1 MYDITKAKSMCLNL
15 SYLSPKYVVLAT
27 PDTQDLSGTY
37 VEISF
42 IARFVTFLGVLGV
55 AVIITCFILKS
66 LGACHDESYEV
77 TESDPISQHQEVKSI
92 YGTYEEEANCGRSSS
107 SEDLYD
113 GRICVICYDNSR
125 NCFFVPC
132 GHFATCQVA
141 DLEVGSSTF

>member
-1 MYDITKAKSMCLNL
+1 M
-15 SYLSPKYVVLAT
+15 LALT
-27 PDTQDLSGTY
+27 NVAT
-37 VEISF
+37 
-42 IARFVTFLGVLGV
+42 GV

-66 LGACHDESYEV
+66 LGACHDESNAV
-77 TESDPISQHQEVKSI
+77 TESDPISQHREVKSI

-132 GHFATCQVA
+132 GHCATCQVCA
-141 DLEVGSSTF
+141 QSINLCCLDSPKMMSHLCWIPKLLELGCKCPIQVTDLEVGFSAF